1 MITLRQN
8 NQDKLIA
15 GIYEYPVSDLSSL
28 ITVTGSSAYA
38 YRNGHIVQ
46 VICNSVTSIVGLP
59 APKRALTISSGVTLG
74 TNGLLS
80 ATSAYT
86 GTFMYLTE

>member
-1 MITLRQN
+1 MITLYEN
-8 NQDKLIA
+8 NQEKLIA
-15 GIYEYPVSDLSSL
+15 GIYEYPVNDLSSL

-38 YRNGHIVQ
+38 YRNGHVVQ
-46 VICNSVTSIVGLP
+46 VICNSVTGIVGLP
-59 APKRALTISSGVTLG
+59 APKRALTIASGVTLSTTG
-74 TNGLLS
+74 VLT

>member
-1 MITLRQN
+1 MITLYENSQE
-8 NQDKLIA
+8 KLIA

-46 VICNSVTSIVGLP
+46 VICNAVTSIVGLP
-59 APKRALTISSGVTLG
+59 APKRAMTIASGVTLG
-74 TNGLLS
+74 INGLLS

-86 GTFMYLTE
+86 GTFTYLTE

>member
-46 VICNSVTSIVGLP
+46 VICNAVTSIVGLP
-59 APKRALTISSGVTLG
+59 APKKTLTIASGVTLAA
-74 TNGLLS
+74 NGLLS